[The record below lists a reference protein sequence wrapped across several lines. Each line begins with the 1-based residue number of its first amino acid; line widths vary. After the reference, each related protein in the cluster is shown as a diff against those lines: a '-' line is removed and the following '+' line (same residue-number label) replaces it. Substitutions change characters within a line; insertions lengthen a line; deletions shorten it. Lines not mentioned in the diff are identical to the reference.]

1 MYPFLFPDLL
11 GYTVELYDIMIGIG
25 VVAMLFYVTN
35 RFEKRDGFSR
45 ETTNK
50 LLLLILLSLGFAL
63 FSSWVFDGIF
73 HTIESGEVEFGSITF
88 IGGLIGGVIAFLVL
102 LNVFYKSEKP
112 HLKTIFNTIITGV
125 VLAHAFG
132 RIGCFFAG
140 CCFGIPT
147 DSIFGVVFP
156 YGHAKDLYPSQAI
169 YPTQLFESAFLF
181 ILFFTL
187 DKYPRFK
194 GIQTPVYL
202 ISYGVWRFL
211 IEFIRG
217 DDRGVLFVL
226 FETKYNVFPT
236 PSQFFSLL
244 MFILGLYLLLTK
256 TFKVKTSA

>member
-1 MYPFLFPDLL
+1 MFFCGVLFWHS
-11 GYTVELYDIMIGIG
+11 
-25 VVAMLFYVTN
+25 N
-35 RFEKRDGFSR
+35 RQY
-45 ETTNK
+45 
-50 LLLLILLSLGFAL
+50 I
-63 FSSWVFDGIF
+63 W
-73 HTIESGEVEFGSITF
+73 GS
-88 IGGLIGGVIAFLVL
+88 
-102 LNVFYKSEKP
+102 
-112 HLKTIFNTIITGV
+112 
-125 VLAHAFG
+125 
-132 RIGCFFAG
+132 
-140 CCFGIPT
+140 
-147 DSIFGVVFP
+147 FP